1 LSISLFVGYEGFH
14 INLEVIGMILIDFF
28 YDKKHE
34 VVCYILKETVIK
46 TGGTERIVIAFRGT
60 ASKKQ
65 MEDNMNYKKK
75 KVNFHNLEKL
85 YAIDMMDGLN
95 FKETRTFIV
104 LVIFL

>member
-1 LSISLFVGYEGFH
+1 
-14 INLEVIGMILIDFF
+14 MILIDFF

-34 VVCYILKETVIK
+34 VVCYILKENASK
-46 TGGTERIVIAFRGT
+46 TGGSERIVVAFRGT

-95 FKETRTFIV
+95 FKETRAFFC
-104 LVIFL
+104 LFFCELFD